1 MQVGSAQIHATDLE
15 LAADRI
21 KAIEIELDRLDTRAR
36 FYNEVPSREDFINQL
51 MAWKM
56 DLTTIQTLII
66 TVREEL
72 PKEYENG
79 K

>member
-1 MQVGSAQIHATDLE
+1 
-15 LAADRI
+15 
-21 KAIEIELDRLDTRAR
+21 
-36 FYNEVPSREDFINQL
+36 